1 MIDKKANL
9 SVKKQCILL
18 RIARSTAYHRP
29 KPVSDEDLQ
38 LMKEIDAIHME
49 LPYYG
54 SRRIAW
60 LLRQKG
66 YQVGRGHVSK
76 LMRHMGICAIYCKKK
91 LSKPCPDHKKYPYL
105 LKNLEINGSNQV
117 WATDITYIPMSRGF
131 AYLIVVIDW
140 HSRKALSWRLS
151 NTMDVSFCV
160 EALEEA
166 IRTYGTPEI
175 FNTDQGSQ
183 FTSNEFTGV
192 LEENGIKISM
202 DGRGR
207 WLDNVFIERLWR
219 SLKYEEV
226 YLKAYESMPEAKM
239 GIGNYLM
246 HYNSRR
252 PHQALKM
259 NTPDQVYFDGL
270 NLPLAA

>member
-9 SVKKQCILL
+9 SVKKQCKLL
-18 RIARSTAYHRP
+18 SLARSTAYHRP
-29 KPVSDEDLQ
+29 KPVSEEDLQ

-60 LLRQKG
+60 VLRQKG
-66 YQVGRGHVSK
+66 YDVGRGHVSK
-76 LMRHMGICAIYCKKK
+76 LMRLMGICAIYCKKK
-91 LSKPCPDHKKYPYL
+91 LSKPCPAHKKYPYL
-105 LKNLEINGSNQV
+105 LKNLEINLPNQV

-151 NTMDVSFCV
+151 NTMDASFCV
-160 EALEEA
+160 DALEEA
-166 IRTYGTPEI
+166 IMKFGTPEI

-183 FTSNEFTGV
+183 FTSDEFTGV
-192 LEENGIKISM
+192 LEKNGIKISM

-226 YLKAYESMPEAKM
+226 YLKAYESMSDAKK
-239 GIGNYLM
+239 GIGGYLT

-252 PHQALKM
+252 PHQALEMK
-259 NTPDQVYFDGL
+259 TPDQAYFEGFEL
-270 NLPLAA
+270 RIAA